1 MGKNGRWYKSPSKNT
16 GDLEMSITNEQ
27 IAAMRASG
35 QITDQEIAILEG
47 DLIVAK
53 NVVTEA
59 RRIIGSA
66 KDMLTESTK
75 KRVLKG

>member
-1 MGKNGRWYKSPSKNT
+1 MGNNGRWFKSPSEKT
-16 GDLEMSITNEQ
+16 GDLKMSITNEQ